1 MVNLYFRLFSEL
13 FLSTEIE
20 YFEKIKWPKILCS
33 KIWPKV
39 IFDPRWLPLQ
49 KAEISNGKTKISW
62 NSEVKWKTM
71 WAITCL
77 LRASSFFLFHLSIL
91 YCTCFICCYF
101 LGINDYALWIGVND
115 LIKEGK
121 WTWISDHSTIGY
133 SNWKRGEPNS
143 GDEHCGEIYKK
154 NSFTWNNAECYQLH
168 GYICEKWWLMGNEMK
183 YRNMT

>member
-1 MVNLYFRLFSEL
+1 
-13 FLSTEIE
+13 
-20 YFEKIKWPKILCS
+20 
-33 KIWPKV
+33 
-39 IFDPRWLPLQ
+39 
-49 KAEISNGKTKISW
+49 
-62 NSEVKWKTM
+62 M

-101 LGINDYALWIGVND
+101 LGINDYALWVGVND

-154 NSFTWNNAECYQLH
+154 NSFTWNNAECSQLH

>member
-1 MVNLYFRLFSEL
+1 
-13 FLSTEIE
+13 
-20 YFEKIKWPKILCS
+20 
-33 KIWPKV
+33 
-39 IFDPRWLPLQ
+39 
-49 KAEISNGKTKISW
+49 
-62 NSEVKWKTM
+62 M